1 MKHIFEILSL
11 LLWSA
16 LGSLTSPLSENPVQI
31 IEPGDTLTE
40 LPQIEG
46 RDLGVNTEDF
56 SNFMLYAQ
64 YAGASYC
71 NPVSGKPVYCKRDIC
86 PAGRGSNATILS
98 TFQYVYYYQKE
109 HDQGRPLPLTD
120 IHESSG
126 IETDVLGFIGV
137 DSTSQEIVISVRGSM
152 SLTSWIGD
160 VIWARELTSMC
171 DGCWAHFGFLF
182 AYREIASSVNTSLA
196 SAVRLFPS
204 YKITVTG
211 HSLGG
216 AVATLLGMHIRDAGY
231 DADIYTYGSP
241 RVGNEALARYI
252 THQPGSNYRVTHLAD
267 AVARLPPMQI
277 GFRHTSPEYW
287 LSDGYPRTVD
297 YDPDDVAVCKGYYN
311 AKCNSGAPWWLVD
324 LTSHFYYLVAISH
337 CGESTPR
344 LSLGSIAD
352 DDVVAG
358 PVNGTTATNG
368 TTEGLDPAVADNIAM
383 QAKLDQAY
391 ASALAA
397 SSGAIEI
404 VF

>member
-1 MKHIFEILSL
+1 MKRVIEILSL
-11 LLWSA
+11 LLSSTLA
-16 LGSLTSPLSENPVQI
+16 SLAFPFSENPIQI
-31 IEPGDTLTE
+31 IEPGNTLTE
-40 LPQIEG
+40 LPQVKG

-56 SNFMLYAQ
+56 SNFKLYAQ

-98 TFQYVYYYQKE
+98 TF
-109 HDQGRPLPLTD
+109 H
-120 IHESSG
+120 G
-126 IETDVLGFIGV
+126 IETDVLGLIAV
-137 DSTSQEIVISVRGSM
+137 DSTAQEIVISVRGSM

-252 THQPGSNYRVTHLAD
+252 THQPGSNYRITHLAD

-311 AKCNSGAPWWLVD
+311 AECNSGAPWWLVD

-352 DDVVAG
+352 DDVVSG

-368 TTEGLDPAVADNIAM
+368 TTEGLDPTVADNIAM